1 MTNVFIGKIIEQ
13 KIRER
18 KMSIS
23 EFANRINR
31 SRTTVYDIFQR
42 KSIDI
47 DLLLTIS
54 KALEFD
60 FLGEIYVKKQRG
72 NAEKKYY
79 VAIEVDPSE
88 LTGDLKMFLN
98 EEVDGVRVLRSQ
110 KIRSRDAKEQESSS

>member
-1 MTNVFIGKIIEQ
+1 MTNVFIGKIIER

-18 KMSIS
+18 KMSVS
-23 EFANRINR
+23 DFAKRINR
-31 SRTTVYDIFQR
+31 SRTTVYDIFER
-42 KSIDI
+42 KSIDV

>member
-18 KMSIS
+18 NMSIS

-60 FLGEIYVKKQRG
+60 FLSEIYVKKQG
-72 NAEKKYY
+72 GSSDKKYY

-88 LTGDLKMFLN
+88 LAGNLEMVFNKKLDGMQVLQRLGVKSVVTG
-98 EEVDGVRVLRSQ
+98 EQ
-110 KIRSRDAKEQESSS
+110 KDSS